1 MTFTYWSNK
10 TTWHEKELL
19 KVAAANILEADKIF
33 NTWAR
38 IDVVKNP
45 WISVTIEFPEKQNEQ
60 RG

>member
-19 KVAAANILEADKIF
+19 TVTAANILETDKIF
-33 NTWAR
+33 NTWAK

-45 WISVTIEFPEKQNEQ
+45 WISVTIEKQNEQ